1 MVVEGEGAGE
11 APEGLD
17 NLFVQAFAAAG
28 GDPQGLEF
36 RMLNRVPFARGLG
49 SSAATIAAGVIA
61 GLAWSGG
68 DGDPLRLTAELE
80 GHPDN
85 AAAAV
90 EGGLTLAW
98 KTAAGSRALRLGRCP
113 VEFVAVIPPDELS
126 TEQARAALPPQVS
139 HYDAAYTAGRA
150 ALLVAALDAGRL
162 DLIGDALDDRLHE
175 PFRAPLVPLMAEVRA
190 RILDL
195 PALGATL
202 SGAGPTVLVWCEP
215 GSAASVAASA
225 GRPRRRPLAGAR
237 RRLSRR
243 AARVGGRGR
252 PRSARRACQQTGR
265 RSRRPGSAVTATVA
279 TASTPSSAE
288 SASGARGEP
297 SMRTAARWRARPR

>member
-1 MVVEGEGAGE
+1 MSAPASSANLGPGFDCLAVALELRNEVEVARLDGDQVRVVVEGEGAAE
-11 APEGLD
+11 APTGPD
-17 NLFVQAFAAAG
+17 NLFLQSFAAAG
-28 GDPQGLEF
+28 GELRGLEV
-36 RMLNRVPFARGLG
+36 RMRNRVPFARGLG

-61 GLAWSGG
+61 GLAWAGE

-90 EGGLTLAW
+90 EGGLTVAW
-98 KTAAGSRALRLGRCP
+98 KTAAGPRALRLGRCP

-150 ALLVAALDAGRL
+150 ALLVGALDAGRL
-162 DLIGDALDDRLHE
+162 DLVGDALDDRLHE
-175 PFRAPLVPLMAEVRA
+175 PFRAPLVPLLADVRA

-215 GSAASVAASA
+215 GAGAGVAASLSD
-225 GRPRRRPLAGAR
+225 LAGAR
-237 RRLSRR
+237 SQVLEV
-243 AARVGGRGR
+243 A
-252 PRSARRACQQTGR
+252 SA
-265 RSRRPGSAVTATVA
+265 
-279 TASTPSSAE
+279 
-288 SASGARGEP
+288 GARLE
-297 SMRTAARWRARPR
+297 

>member
-1 MVVEGEGAGE
+1 MPERLRVTAPASSANLGPGFDCLAVALELRNEVEVTRLEGDEVRVVVEGEGVGE

-98 KTAAGSRALRLGRCP
+98 KTPAGPRALRLGHCP
-113 VEFVAVIPPDELS
+113 VEFVAVVPPDELS

-162 DLIGDALDDRLHE
+162 DLVGDALDDRLHE
-175 PFRAPLVPLMAEVRA
+175 PFRAPLVPLLAEVRA

-215 GSAASVAASA
+215 GSVASVAASL
-225 GRPRRRPLAGAR
+225 GDLAGAR
-237 RRLSRR
+237 SQMLEV
-243 AARVGGRGR
+243 A
-252 PRSARRACQQTGR
+252 SA
-265 RSRRPGSAVTATVA
+265 
-279 TASTPSSAE
+279 
-288 SASGARGEP
+288 GARLE
-297 SMRTAARWRARPR
+297 

>member
-1 MVVEGEGAGE
+1 MPERLRVTAPASSANLGPGFDCLAVALELRNEAEVTRLGGDEVRVVVEGEGAGE
-11 APEGLD
+11 APEGID
-17 NLFVQAFAAAG
+17 NLFVQAFAAAS

-36 RMLNRVPFARGLG
+36 LMLNRVPFARGLG

-98 KTAAGSRALRLGRCP
+98 KTPAGPRALRLGRCP
-113 VEFVAVIPPDELS
+113 VEFVAVVPPDELS

-215 GSAASVAASA
+215 GSAASVAASL
-225 GRPRRRPLAGAR
+225 GDLAGAR
-237 RRLSRR
+237 SQVLEV
-243 AARVGGRGR
+243 A
-252 PRSARRACQQTGR
+252 SA
-265 RSRRPGSAVTATVA
+265 
-279 TASTPSSAE
+279 
-288 SASGARGEP
+288 GARLE
-297 SMRTAARWRARPR
+297 

>member
-1 MVVEGEGAGE
+1 MPERLRVTAPASSANLGPGFDCLAVALELRNEAEVRRLGGDEVRVVVEGEGAGE
-11 APEGLD
+11 APEGPD

-98 KTAAGSRALRLGRCP
+98 KTPAGPRALRLGRCP
-113 VEFVAVIPPDELS
+113 VEFVAVVPPDELS

-150 ALLVAALDAGRL
+150 ALLVAALEAGRL

-215 GSAASVAASA
+215 GSAASVAASL
-225 GRPRRRPLAGAR
+225 GDLAGAR
-237 RRLSRR
+237 SQVLEV
-243 AARVGGRGR
+243 A
-252 PRSARRACQQTGR
+252 SA
-265 RSRRPGSAVTATVA
+265 
-279 TASTPSSAE
+279 
-288 SASGARGEP
+288 GARLE
-297 SMRTAARWRARPR
+297 